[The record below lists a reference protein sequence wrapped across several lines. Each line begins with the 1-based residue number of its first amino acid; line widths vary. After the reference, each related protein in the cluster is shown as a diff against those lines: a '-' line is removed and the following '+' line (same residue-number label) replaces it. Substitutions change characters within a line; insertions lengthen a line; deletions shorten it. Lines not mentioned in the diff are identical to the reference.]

1 MCHWGWALQFQKPM
15 PGPVCL
21 YLSLTVFLSIP
32 PLQTRKEPSV
42 KPMLQHQG
50 MAVEG
55 VFFPTAWLA
64 EQPSLNAA
72 KIWARMFTPITVPL
86 VQMTVVL
93 ESITGH
99 VLCRTISRQCF
110 PSSPK
115 VGSGRLCVTVVV
127 RSGVFGGSNCSGWA
141 FLNSPVV
148 CKAARQVWREP
159 CQPFGWQSFPQTSC
173 WREIYGNRHPWR
185 DIAFQCHLLP
195 IISLYP
201 KESEFITWPII
212 FLTPDSGSH
221 YTLIT
226 IASLFLKISHLLGT
240 GASPKHNT

>member
-1 MCHWGWALQFQKPM
+1 MCHWGWALPFQKPM
-15 PGPVCL
+15 LGPVCL
-21 YLSLTVFLSIP
+21 YLSLTVFLSVP

-50 MAVEG
+50 TAVEG

-72 KIWARMFTPITVPL
+72 KIWARMLTPITVPL

-99 VLCRTISRQCF
+99 VLCRTVSRQCF

-127 RSGVFGGSNCSGWA
+127 RSGVFGGQQLQWLNILEQPCSVQSSQAGVKGALPAIWLTVLPSEIMLKRNLWESAPMAGHRLSMPPFAHHITLPQRIRIYHMTNYLLDSRQRLTLHFNHNC
-141 FLNSPVV
+141 
-148 CKAARQVWREP
+148 
-159 CQPFGWQSFPQTSC
+159 
-173 WREIYGNRHPWR
+173 
-185 DIAFQCHLLP
+185 
-195 IISLYP
+195 
-201 KESEFITWPII
+201 
-212 FLTPDSGSH
+212 LTLS
-221 YTLIT
+221 
-226 IASLFLKISHLLGT
+226 
-240 GASPKHNT
+240 